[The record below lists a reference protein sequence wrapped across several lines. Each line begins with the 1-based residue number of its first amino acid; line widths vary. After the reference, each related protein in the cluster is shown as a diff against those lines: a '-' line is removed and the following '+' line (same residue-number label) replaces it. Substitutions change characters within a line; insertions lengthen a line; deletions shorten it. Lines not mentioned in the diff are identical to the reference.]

1 MKPKYNCNN
10 TLDYAHEFTRMC
22 NTFHVCNNCPLCVCG
37 MSCRVNN
44 ITSEHIRCVQAWSDA
59 HPEITLT
66 DKQVEIFKAL
76 NLIGYRYIA
85 QDNDNRIFV
94 YVDRPEKSCGIWR
107 STSKVPDKYVNVE
120 SFSGEIFAAIFPF
133 VSRNDTE
140 PLCIAAALEQAEV
153 KRSDSNV

>member
-1 MKPKYNCNN
+1 MKYNCNN
-10 TLDYAHEFTRMC
+10 ALDYAHEAIRMC
-22 NTFHVCNNCPLCVCG
+22 RTIAKCPECPFDDLNCETAE
-37 MSCRVNN
+37 
-44 ITSEHIRCVQAWSDA
+44 ITSEHIRRVQAWSDT
-59 HPEITLT
+59 HPDGIVTFTFT
-66 DKQVEIFKAL
+66 DEQHEIFKAIYL
-76 NLIGYRYIA
+76 LGFRYIA

-140 PLCIAAALEQAEV
+140 PICIAAALEQAEV